1 MARLRSVCERWFF
14 RNGWRRTTVIGVV
27 VLAYLALIMSGLFGG
42 GVPPIVFEINFF
54 LILVAALSLRLPGA
68 VAAATVSA
76 LLVGPFVSQFV
87 RLGDLHPPDW
97 AWVPRVVF
105 FELFGLLAGL
115 VSELWLRE
123 SQSHQSTTDRLVRA
137 EKMGLVGRLAS
148 GIAHDFNNILTVIMG
163 FSEVTATR
171 LEERAAALEGLDKI
185 LDAARRGASLS
196 HQILAYSRRQILS
209 PSIVDLNQVIRELK
223 AILERVA
230 GEQISIEV
238 SLDSSLSPTKIDYS
252 QLEQVIM
259 NLAVN
264 ARDAIEGTGTIT
276 ITTQNVLLTQNHRD
290 RRSEISPGGYVL
302 LTIADTGI
310 GMSEEVSR
318 RVFDPYFTTKSRG
331 TGLGLSTVY
340 GIVKQSK
347 GYIYVDSGIAKGTAF
362 RVYLPAVDGVPG
374 ARRVGRRLSPGSRR
388 RQRDH
393 QRILFVEDDVEVL
406 SLMGEALR
414 SNGYLVQTAHDAREA
429 LELFRAGQAE
439 PDLLIVDIVLPDR
452 DGFELFRQLKVLRS
466 DLKCIYVTGYGRD
479 YDPDPVTPETPPT
492 ILEKP
497 FGVMGL
503 LEAVRSKI
511 EEEESKGE

>member
-1 MARLRSVCERWFF
+1 MTQLRGVCERWFF
-14 RNGWRRTTVIGVV
+14 QRGWRRTTVVV
-27 VLAYLALIMSGLFGG
+27 IVMLAYIALIMSGILGE
-42 GVPPIVFEINFF
+42 GVPPIIFEINFL
-54 LILVAALSLRLPGA
+54 LILLAALTLRLPGA

-76 LLVGPFVSQFV
+76 LLVGPFVSLFV
-87 RLGDLHPPDW
+87 RLADLHPPDW

-123 SQSHQSTTDRLVRA
+123 SQNHRSTTDRLVRA

-171 LEERAAALEGLDKI
+171 LDERGAALEGLDKI

-238 SLDSSLSPTKIDYS
+238 SLDPSLSPTRIDYS

-276 ITTQNVLLTQNHRD
+276 ITTQNVLLTQNHPD
-290 RRSEISPGGYVL
+290 LRSEVSPGSYVL

-310 GMSEEVSR
+310 GMSEEVAR

-347 GYIYVDSGIAKGTAF
+347 GYIYVESDVAEGTAF
-362 RVYLPAVDGVPG
+362 KVYLPVVEGVPE
-374 ARRVGRRLSPGSRR
+374 ARRDGHGLNSVV
-388 RQRDH
+388 RQPQHHRN
-393 QRILFVEDDVEVL
+393 RILFVEDDAEVL
-406 SLMGEALR
+406 SLMGDALR
-414 SNGYLVQTAHDAREA
+414 SHGYIVQTAHDGQEA
-429 LELFRAGQAE
+429 LGLFRESQIK
-439 PDLLIVDIVLPDR
+439 PDLLIVDIILPDR
-452 DGFELFRQLKVLRS
+452 DGFELYRQLKAIRS
-466 DLKCIYVTGYGRD
+466 DLKGIYVTGYGRD
-479 YDPDPVTPETPPT
+479 FDPDPVTTEAPPK

-497 FGVMGL
+497 FGVIGL
-503 LEAVRSKI
+503 LETVRRVMG
-511 EEEESKGE
+511 EEDSI